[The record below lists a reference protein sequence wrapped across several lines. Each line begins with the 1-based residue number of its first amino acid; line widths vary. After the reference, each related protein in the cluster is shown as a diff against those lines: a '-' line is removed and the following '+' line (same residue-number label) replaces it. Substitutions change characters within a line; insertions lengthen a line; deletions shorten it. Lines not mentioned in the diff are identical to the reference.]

1 MTRIEADK
9 EFTRVQLDMESWWM
23 KNGFNYD
30 LIKRGKRKDVYT
42 VKKDGI
48 TMKYEI
54 RDAASD
60 LLALI
65 ADFQKLFEVHSMSG
79 RA

>member
-23 KNGFNYD
+23 KNGFSYD
-30 LIKRGKRKDVYT
+30 LTKRDKRKDVYT

-60 LLALI
+60 LLATI
-65 ADFQKLFEVHSMSG
+65 ADFQKLFEMHSMSG

>member
-9 EFTRVQLDMESWWM
+9 EFTRVQLDMERWWM
-23 KNGFNYD
+23 KNGFTYD
-30 LIKRGKRKDVYT
+30 LTKRGKRKDVYT

-60 LLALI
+60 LLATI
-65 ADFQKLFEVHSMSG
+65 ADFQKLFEVHSMPG